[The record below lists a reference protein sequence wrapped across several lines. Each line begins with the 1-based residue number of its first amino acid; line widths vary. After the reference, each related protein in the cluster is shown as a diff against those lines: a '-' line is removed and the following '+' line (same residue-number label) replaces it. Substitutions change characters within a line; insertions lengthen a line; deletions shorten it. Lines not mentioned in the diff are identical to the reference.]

1 MGCVTIFSGRGA
13 HTEQIHDFLAIVAE
27 EVPNADLL
35 GPKKYVLT
43 HMSGGILKLIGI
55 YQSANV
61 SITLRCGPNGCSS
74 HHIVYVSYYA
84 NAAD

>member
-43 HMSGGILKLIGI
+43 HMSGGILKLIGNL
-55 YQSANV
+55 SERNCFNH
-61 SITLRCGPNGCSS
+61 S
-74 HHIVYVSYYA
+74 
-84 NAAD
+84 